1 MNESHIGF
9 LDAAIEA
16 ANIGGAVL
24 TDYRKRQTPIS
35 VGLKGVNDYVT
46 EVDRASEKAVVDYLT
61 GRFPDH
67 SIVAEE
73 SAELTRDKRY
83 QWYIDPLDGT
93 TNFIHGV
100 PIYSVSIG
108 LYVDGKAAVGAVYDP
123 VHQEMFHAIADGG
136 AFLNKQKIV
145 VSERG
150 SLKGSLLS
158 TGFPFRAQGRLK
170 EYMRSLE
177 TFILE
182 TAGVRRA
189 GSASLDLCYTACGRY
204 DGFWEMALSPW
215 DIAAGALIVREAGGL
230 TTDFLGRDGY
240 LKSGNVVTANR
251 RIHSSMLEIIRHTM
265 V

>member
-1 MNESHIGF
+1 MNETHQGF

-16 ANIGGAVL
+16 ARIGGAIL
-24 TDYRKRQTPIS
+24 KEYKQRSAPIS
-35 VGLKGVNDYVT
+35 VGLKGLNDYVT
-46 EVDRASEKAVVDYLT
+46 EVDHASEKAILDYLT
-61 GRFPDH
+61 AKYPEH

-73 SAELTRDKRY
+73 SEELARDKRF

-93 TNFIHGV
+93 TNFIHDV
-100 PIYSVSIG
+100 PIYAVSVA
-108 LYVDGKAAVGAVYDP
+108 LCVDGKPVVGAVYDP
-123 VHQEMFHAIADGG
+123 VHEEMFHAVAEGG
-136 AFLNKQKIV
+136 AFLNQEKIV
-145 VSERG
+145 VSERE

-189 GSASLDLCYTACGRY
+189 GSASLDLCYTASGRY

-215 DIAAGALIVREAGGL
+215 DIAAGVLIVREAGGVV
-230 TTDFLGRDGY
+230 TDFLGRDGY
-240 LKSGNVVTANR
+240 LKTGNVVTANR

>member
-1 MNESHIGF
+1 MDEQNPGF
-9 LDAAIEA
+9 LEAAIEA
-16 ANIGGAVL
+16 ATIGGAVL
-24 TDYRKRQTPIS
+24 TEYKKRSAPLTI
-35 VGLKGVNDYVT
+35 GLKGLNDYVT
-46 EVDRASEKAVVDYLT
+46 EVDRASEKAIVGYLMN
-61 GRFPDH
+61 RYPDH
-67 SIVAEE
+67 SIIAEE
-73 SAELTRDKRY
+73 SNELTRDKRY

-100 PIYSVSIG
+100 PIYAVSVA
-108 LYVDGKAAVGAVYDP
+108 LCVDGKAVVGAVYDP
-123 VHQEMFHAIADGG
+123 VHAEMFHAVANGG
-136 AFLNKQKIV
+136 AFVNNEKIA
-145 VSERG
+145 VSERE

-204 DGFWEMALSPW
+204 DGFWEMSLSPW
-215 DIAAGALIVREAGGL
+215 DIAAGALIVREAGGVV
-230 TTDFLGRDGY
+230 TDFLGRDGY
-240 LKSGNVVTANR
+240 LKTGNVVTANR